1 MRACV
6 IDASV
11 AVQWLVDEEFS
22 SQALQLLFGE
32 SSLIAP
38 DLIFAEVANA
48 LWKMQRRR
56 EIEVEQ
62 MEKAINTLRFCPLLI
77 TTSMQELSAS
87 AIRIAAELDHAVY
100 DCYYLALAIRSKC
113 TVVTADKRFHNK
125 VRSRADLA
133 VHIVH
138 ISEAVTELDQE
149 SDLENMVH
157 EPMAMPF
164 ASESILDQSRFVR
177 DEESFAA
184 VDATLD
190 ASAPDN
196 VNL

>member
-6 IDASV
+6 IDASI
-11 AVQWLVDEEFS
+11 AVKWLVKEEFS
-22 SQALQLLFGE
+22 TQAMQLLFGE
-32 SSLIAP
+32 TRLIAP
-38 DLIFAEVANA
+38 DLIFAEAANA

-56 EIEVEQ
+56 EMEVEQ
-62 MEKAINTLRFCPLLI
+62 MERAINILRFSPVLI
-77 TTSMQELSAS
+77 PTSMQELSVS

-113 TVVTADKRFHNK
+113 TVVTADKRFLNK
-125 VRSRADLA
+125 VRGRAELA
-133 VHIVH
+133 ERIVH
-138 ISEAVTELDQE
+138 VLEAVTELDQE